1 MHFAADPGGGTARG
15 EQGDLTRMNASA
27 TPYAALSPDAVLNAV
42 DAAGFETD
50 GRLLAL
56 ASYENRVYQVG
67 VEEAEPLVAKFYR
80 PARWSDAAIA
90 EEHAFALELAAAEL
104 PMVAPLVIGGRT
116 LFEHAGYRYALYP
129 RRGGRA
135 PELESADHLA
145 WMGRLLARMHGIGA
159 LTRFAERG
167 SINTDTFIRD
177 AARAVLGSGLL
188 PERLATIYRTRTDAI
203 ADLID
208 AHLAALDP
216 LSTIRLHGDC
226 HGGNVLW
233 TDSGP
238 HFVDLDDARM
248 GPAVQDLW
256 MLASS
261 PRALDAL
268 LEGYAEFRDFDHREL
283 ALIEPLRVMRQIH
296 WAGWVAARWHDPAFP
311 RAFGHVGEARWWE
324 QHLKDLGEA
333 QSRLVEE

>member
-1 MHFAADPGGGTARG
+1 MA
-15 EQGDLTRMNASA
+15 NAQA
-27 TPYAALSPDAVLNAV
+27 PYEALSPDLVLDAVEI
-42 DAAGFETD
+42 AGFATD

-67 VEEAEPLVAKFYR
+67 IEDGTPLVAKFYR

-104 PMVAPLVIGGRT
+104 PVVAPLVIDDET
-116 LFEHAGYRYALYP
+116 LLEHAGFRYALYP

-145 WMGRLLARMHGIGA
+145 WMGRLLARIHGIGA
-159 LTRFAERG
+159 RSPFRARG
-167 SINTDTFIRD
+167 AIDTNTFIRD
-177 AARAVLGSGLL
+177 AARAVLASGLL
-188 PERLATIYRTRTDAI
+188 PDRLESVYRERADAI
-203 ADLID
+203 ARLID
-208 AHLAALDP
+208 ARFAAIEP
-216 LSTIRLHGDC
+216 TRIRLHGDC

-238 HFVDLDDARM
+238 HFVDLDDART

-256 MLASS
+256 MLAPSE
-261 PRALDAL
+261 RALDAL
-268 LEGYAEFRDFDHREL
+268 LEGYAEFRDFDFREL
-283 ALIEPLRVMRQIH
+283 ALVEPLRLMRQIH

-311 RAFGHVGEARWWE
+311 RAFGYVGEPRWWE
-324 QHLKDLGEA
+324 QHLNDLAEA
-333 QSRLVEE
+333 LGRLQDD

>member
-1 MHFAADPGGGTARG
+1 MTA
-15 EQGDLTRMNASA
+15 QA
-27 TPYAALSPDAVLNAV
+27 PYDALSPDLVLDAVEV
-42 DAAGFETD
+42 AGFATD

-67 VEEAEPLVAKFYR
+67 IEDGSPLVAKFYR

-104 PMVAPLVIGGRT
+104 PVVAPLVIDDET
-116 LFEHAGYRYALYP
+116 LLEHAGFRYALYP

-135 PELESADHLA
+135 PELESIDNLA
-145 WMGRLLARMHGIGA
+145 WMGRLLARLHGIGSRE
-159 LTRFAERG
+159 RFRSRG
-167 SINTDTFIRD
+167 AIETDTFIRE
-177 AARAVLGSGLL
+177 AARAALASGLL
-188 PERLATIYRTRTDAI
+188 PARLEAIYRERTGAI
-203 ADLID
+203 AGLID
-208 AHLAALDP
+208 ARFGAIEPAR
-216 LSTIRLHGDC
+216 IRLHGDC

-256 MLASS
+256 MLAPSE
-261 PRALDAL
+261 RALDAL
-268 LEGYAEFRDFDHREL
+268 LEGYAEFRDFDVREL
-283 ALIEPLRVMRQIH
+283 ALVEPLRVMRQIH

-311 RAFGHVGEARWWE
+311 RAFGYVGEARWWE
-324 QHLKDLGEA
+324 QHLNDLAEA
-333 QSRLVEE
+333 FARLQDD